1 MSSFDIVTAAG
12 NAYTKVW
19 QERAYLFTLA
29 VIPAVVKFLCL
40 VVILSFD
47 FGENSLRSTL
57 VMIPAY
63 FVEGWMLSHWVRLIV
78 LGQRWPFQPT
88 GDDDA
93 DMRVL
98 NERARGVLGGMIV
111 YVLIQMLVSGV
122 WTWVMSLPG
131 DPEALQNPDLK
142 LRLTSVAVFVFMLW
156 AFRFLWIFIPVA
168 ANYTMKGFLQ
178 DVAHPKLS
186 LYMVA
191 VWLICA
197 VPGFMLMTGLTLPF
211 LLSEGEEI
219 SSFMRFM
226 SAGIQVVLEVI
237 INLLATAGIA
247 YGLKDM
253 YSRLGG
259 RKK

>member
-19 QERAYLFTLA
+19 HERAYLMTLA
-29 VIPAVVKFLCL
+29 AVPVLIKFICF
-40 VVILSFD
+40 VVLFTYD
-47 FGENSLRSTL
+47 FGDNSLRSTL
-57 VMIPAY
+57 VLVPSY

-93 DMRVL
+93 DMKVL

-111 YVLIQMLVSGV
+111 YVLIQMLIAAVWAGV
-122 WTWVMSLPG
+122 VTLPM
-131 DPEALQNPDLK
+131 DEESLQNPDMGM
-142 LRLTSVAVFVFMLW
+142 RLMSVALFVFMLW

-168 ANYTMKGFLQ
+168 ANYTMTGFLK

-186 LYMVA
+186 LYMIA

-197 VPGFMLMTGLTLPF
+197 VPGFTLMMGLTLPII
-211 LLSEGEEI
+211 LGGEEVPMV
-219 SSFMRFM
+219 MRFM
-226 SAGIQVVLEVI
+226 SAGVQVVLEVV
-237 INLLATAGIA
+237 INCLATAGIA

-253 YSRLGG
+253 YSRGSGG
-259 RKK
+259 KAS